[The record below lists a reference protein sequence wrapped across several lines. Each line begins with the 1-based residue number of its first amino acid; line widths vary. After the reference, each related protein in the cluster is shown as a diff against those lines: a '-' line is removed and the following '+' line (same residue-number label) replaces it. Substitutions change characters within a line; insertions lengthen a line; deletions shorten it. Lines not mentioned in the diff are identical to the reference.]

1 MILEIILLVAGII
14 LILKG
19 SDWVTDSA
27 VPLAKALNTTNVAI
41 GLILVSVL
49 LSLPE
54 LLIALITILRDH
66 AEIGVGA
73 ILGSIIV
80 NLGLIVGLSALLTPL
95 RIPRHVITRDAVF
108 MLVTTLVVV
117 LIGFEDMNISGRD
130 GIIFI
135 LLFIPYLINVY
146 EQEKTLAVSER
157 RKESDMITKT
167 LIFVGKTGGGQITF
181 KDTKMI
187 FAIGFLMLILGT
199 LLFTESLISLARI
212 LTLPELLIGLT
223 IGALGPSIPNL
234 AAALQAV
241 KKGYVELAVSE
252 TIGSNIFTLLIT
264 LGIMALFSTIQID
277 MMTAIVTAPA
287 MVVVTVLFFIFT
299 MRGTIK
305 RDDGALLLLIYLMAM
320 ALEIWVRLK

>member
-1 MILEIILLVAGII
+1 MILEIILLVAGTI

-19 SDWVTDSA
+19 SDWVTDAA

-54 LLIALITILRDH
+54 LLIALTTIIWGH
-66 AEIGVGA
+66 ADIGVGA
-73 ILGSIIV
+73 VLGSIIV

-130 GIIFI
+130 GIVFI
-135 LLFIPYLINVY
+135 LLFIPYMINVY
-146 EQEKTLAVSER
+146 EQEKTMAMSER
-157 RKESDMITKT
+157 RKEADMITKT

-181 KDTKMI
+181 KNTKVI
-187 FAIGFLMLILGT
+187 FAIGFVMLVIGA
-199 LLFTESLISLARI
+199 LLFTESLISFARI
-212 LTLPELLIGLT
+212 LTVPELLIGLT

-264 LGIMALFSTIQID
+264 LGIMAIFSTIHID
-277 MMTAIVTAPA
+277 LLTAMVTAPA

-305 RDDGALLLLIYLMAM
+305 REDGALLLLIYIMAM
-320 ALEIWVRLK
+320 ALEIWVRVK